1 MEVFRGRSGGAQR
14 EEGCEEDRM
23 KQQHTSGRVA
33 AFFDLDGTLL
43 ARPSLERRFFFE
55 LRDQRAIPVG
65 NYFFLLGGGGG
76 VGAARQEK
84 NLRPA
89 KQVFVGVSPECTG
102 CSKGGRRP

>member
-43 ARPSLERRFFFE
+43 ARPSLERRFFSG
-55 LRDQRAIPVG
+55 LRYQRAIPVE
-65 NYFFLLGGGGG
+65 NYFLLLGGAGG
-76 VGAARQEK
+76 VGAARK
-84 NLRPA
+84 PA
-89 KQVFVGVSPECTG
+89 ERAPDKEGFWWFAQG
-102 CSKGGRRP
+102 

>member
-43 ARPSLERRFFFE
+43 ARPSLERRFFGG
-55 LRDQRAIPVG
+55 LPYPPAVPVEE
-65 NYFFLLGGGGG
+65 YFLWLGAGAG
-76 VGAARQEK
+76 VAAART
-84 NLRPA
+84 P
-89 KQVFVGVSPECTG
+89 
-102 CSKGGRRP
+102 GRRDRDTTGFSGFAHDAQGVTKR